1 MKTMQTTMNEGLLVV
16 ISGPAGSGKSTVI
29 NNIISNASEFVY
41 SVSVT
46 TREPREGEIHGKHY
60 YFIDVDNYKKRI
72 ELDDFLEYEEYAG
85 NYYGTPKSDI
95 MNHLAEGR
103 NVILEIEV
111 KGAMNIKSKYPDAVL
126 IFLLPPDYRTLEK
139 RLRKRGSESEE
150 KILKRLEIAKWE
162 FEYYY
167 KYDYLVV
174 NNHPETAAGEILN
187 IVKTEKLR
195 IKRNNIFYE
204 NFYNLG
210 DKT

>member
-1 MKTMQTTMNEGLLVV
+1 MQTTMNEGLLVV

-204 NFYNLG
+204 NFYN
-210 DKT
+210 